1 MSGESPFEAYQSR
14 ELEEIRQVLHDLS
27 NQTSVVH
34 ANLTFAED
42 HLPTS
47 AVPDF
52 REALQEAAVAAV
64 GQVELVRRL
73 QRLIG

>member
-1 MSGESPFEAYQSR
+1 MAGEKGPYALHQGR
-14 ELEEIRQVLHDLS
+14 ELEEIRQALHDLS
-27 NQTSVVH
+27 NQTSIVH
-34 ANLTFAED
+34 ANLTYAED
-42 HLPTS
+42 HMP
-47 AVPDF
+47 AGPVDF